1 MRSLVGLGLTV
12 ESIVE
17 STRDFDVYSP
27 GLPKDS
33 HLGSCLLESIN
44 QGLLCEFV
52 VESHSIQLK
61 THSIIMDP

>member
-17 STRDFDVYSP
+17 STRDFDVYPP
-27 GLPKDS
+27 GLPRDS
-33 HLGSCLLESIN
+33 HLGPCLLESIN

-61 THSIIMDP
+61 THSIFMNP